1 MLPRRLALAAAA
13 ALAIVAP
20 AQAENP
26 ITIGFGMA
34 LTGGLAPNGKAA
46 LLAMQIWEA
55 DINAKGG
62 LLGRPVKLIYYDD
75 QSNPSTIPGLYTKLL
90 DVDKVDLVISGYGT
104 NMIAP
109 AMPIIIQHNRTFLG
123 LLGLAVNSE
132 FRYPR
137 YFSFTPTGGPEPKQ
151 SFAEGFFATAMA
163 QNPKP
168 QTLAMVGADAEF
180 PHNAMDGARVLAKKH
195 GLKVVYDQT
204 YPPTTT
210 DYTPI
215 VRAIQATNPDL
226 VLVCSYPPDT
236 VGMIRAA
243 HEVGLKAKLFGGG
256 MVGLQSTAIKVQL
269 GPLLNG
275 IVDYDFWMPWAGLAN
290 DEAKAFLTQYQAKA
304 ASAGV
309 DPLGYYLPPFAYG
322 DMQVLQQAVEGTKSL
337 DQDKLADLSA
347 FAHVQDCGGRC
358 EVRADRRMGRG
369 ARDGG
374 AVPEREGER
383 YGAVQGSED
392 RGDPVAAG
400 AEDGRRDLSVHGCAE
415 VAEFTPRQLLRAS
428 AVGVAPHSGRVHGS
442 RPPPPHRSARDR
454 RGSRRCNA

>member
-13 ALAIVAP
+13 VFACIGTAR
-20 AQAENP
+20 AENP

-46 LLAMQIWEA
+46 LLAMQIWES
-55 DINAKGG
+55 DVNAKGG
-62 LLGRPVKLIYYDD
+62 LLGRPVKLVYYDD
-75 QSNPSTIPGLYTKLL
+75 QSNPATIPGLYTKLL
-90 DVDKVDLVISGYGT
+90 DVDKVDLVISGYAT

-109 AMPIIIQHNRTFLG
+109 AMPVIMQHNRTFLS
-123 LLGLAVNSE
+123 LLGLAVNTE
-132 FRYPR
+132 FKYPK

-195 GLKVVYDQT
+195 GLKLVYDQT
-204 YPPTTT
+204 YPPQTT

-215 VRAIQATNPDL
+215 VRAIQATSPDL

-243 HEVGLKAKLFGGG
+243 REVGLKTKLFGGG
-256 MVGLQSTAIKVQL
+256 MVGLQSTAIKAQL

-275 IVDYDFWMPWAGLAN
+275 IVDYDFWLPWSALAN
-290 DEAKAFLTQYQAKA
+290 DEAKAFLAQYQAKA
-304 ASAGV
+304 PSAGV

-337 DQDKLADLSA
+337 DQDKLADYLRTHTFKTVVGDVKFGPTGEWA
-347 FAHVQDCGGRC
+347 EARVMEVQFQNVKANDVEQFKDPKT
-358 EVRADRRMGRG
+358 EVILWPPALKT
-369 ARDGG
+369 
-374 AVPEREGER
+374 GELM
-383 YGAVQGSED
+383 Y
-392 RGDPVAAG
+392 P
-400 AEDGRRDLSVHGCAE
+400 
-415 VAEFTPRQLLRAS
+415 FTD
-428 AVGVAPHSGRVHGS
+428 VK
-442 RPPPPHRSARDR
+442 
-454 RGSRRCNA
+454 

>member
-13 ALAIVAP
+13 VFACIGTAR
-20 AQAENP
+20 AENP

-46 LLAMQIWEA
+46 LLAMQIWES
-55 DINAKGG
+55 DVNAKGG
-62 LLGRPVKLIYYDD
+62 LLGRPVKLVYYDD
-75 QSNPSTIPGLYTKLL
+75 QSNPATIPGLYTKLL
-90 DVDKVDLVISGYGT
+90 DVDKVDLVISGYAT

-109 AMPIIIQHNRTFLG
+109 AMPVIMQHNRTFLS
-123 LLGLAVNSE
+123 LLGLAVNTE
-132 FRYPR
+132 FKYPK

-195 GLKVVYDQT
+195 GLKLVYDQT
-204 YPPTTT
+204 YPPQTT

-215 VRAIQATNPDL
+215 VRAIQATSPDL

-243 HEVGLKAKLFGGG
+243 REVGLKTKLFGGG
-256 MVGLQSTAIKVQL
+256 MVGLQSTAIKAQL

-275 IVDYDFWMPWAGLAN
+275 IVDYDFWLPWSALAN
-290 DEAKAFLTQYQAKA
+290 DEAKAFLAQYQAKA
-304 ASAGV
+304 PSAGV

-322 DMQVLQQAVEGTKSL
+322 YMQVLQQAVEGTKGL
-337 DQDKLADLSA
+337 DQAKLADYLRSHTFKTVVGDVKFGA
-347 FAHVQDCGGRC
+347 DGEWAEARVMEVQFQNVKANDVEQFKDPKT
-358 EVRADRRMGRG
+358 EVILWPPALKT
-369 ARDGG
+369 
-374 AVPEREGER
+374 
-383 YGAVQGSED
+383 
-392 RGDPVAAG
+392 GDVIYPYTDAKK
-400 AEDGRRDLSVHGCAE
+400 
-415 VAEFTPRQLLRAS
+415 
-428 AVGVAPHSGRVHGS
+428 
-442 RPPPPHRSARDR
+442 
-454 RGSRRCNA
+454 

>member
-13 ALAIVAP
+13 VFACIGTAR
-20 AQAENP
+20 AENP

-46 LLAMQIWEA
+46 LLAMQIWES
-55 DINAKGG
+55 DVNAKGG
-62 LLGRPVKLIYYDD
+62 LLGRPVKLVYYDD
-75 QSNPSTIPGLYTKLL
+75 QSNPATIPGLYTKLL
-90 DVDKVDLVISGYGT
+90 DVDKVDLVISGYAT

-109 AMPIIIQHNRTFLG
+109 AMPVIMQHNRTFLS
-123 LLGLAVNSE
+123 LLGLAVNTE
-132 FRYPR
+132 FKYPK

-163 QNPKP
+163 QNPRP

-195 GLKVVYDQT
+195 GLKLVYDQT
-204 YPPTTT
+204 YPPQTT

-215 VRAIQATNPDL
+215 VRAIQATSPDL

-243 HEVGLKAKLFGGG
+243 REVGLKTKLFGGG
-256 MVGLQSTAIKVQL
+256 MVGLQSTAIKAQL

-275 IVDYDFWMPWAGLAN
+275 IVDYDFWLPWSALAN
-290 DEAKAFLTQYQAKA
+290 DEAKAFLAQYQAKA
-304 ASAGV
+304 PSAGV

-337 DQDKLADLSA
+337 DQDKLADYLRTHTFKTVVGDVKFGPTGEWA
-347 FAHVQDCGGRC
+347 EARVMEVQFQNVKANDVEQFKDPKT
-358 EVRADRRMGRG
+358 EVILWPPALKT
-369 ARDGG
+369 
-374 AVPEREGER
+374 GELM
-383 YGAVQGSED
+383 Y
-392 RGDPVAAG
+392 P
-400 AEDGRRDLSVHGCAE
+400 
-415 VAEFTPRQLLRAS
+415 FTD
-428 AVGVAPHSGRVHGS
+428 VK
-442 RPPPPHRSARDR
+442 
-454 RGSRRCNA
+454 